1 MSSTQQARLS
11 ELDRVLDSVQ
21 PTPQVAEELFA
32 LVDLLDRQPALR
44 RALTDPGADPGAR
57 GTLLESLFG
66 SRLSEA
72 TKTVLHA
79 AVGQRWGSPSG
90 LAASLER
97 QGVRA
102 LLSSAHAAGTL
113 DAVEDELFRFER
125 LVAAD
130 APLRSA
136 ISDRSAPLDAR
147 RQLVDDLLSTRADTA
162 TTYLARRAV
171 AARSNSFELTVGSYL
186 TLAAALRQRALAHV
200 VVARPLSA
208 EQHDR
213 LAAVLGRQLGRDVS
227 LQVVVD
233 PDVIG
238 GVQVTVG
245 DEIIE
250 GTIAGRLH
258 DARRQLG

>member
-1 MSSTQQARLS
+1 MSSIQQERLS

-21 PTPQVAEELFA
+21 VTPDLSEELFA

-44 RALTDPGADPGAR
+44 RALTDPGAEPDAR
-57 GTLLESLFG
+57 ESLLQALFG

-72 TKTVLHA
+72 ARTVLHA
-79 AVGQRWGSPSG
+79 AVGQRSGSPSA

-97 QGVRA
+97 QGIRA
-102 LLSSAHAAGTL
+102 ALSSAQLAGTL

-130 APLRSA
+130 PALRAA

-147 RQLVDDLLSTRADTA
+147 QQLVDDLLRGRADA
-162 TTYLARRAV
+162 VTTFLAKRAV

-200 VVARPLSA
+200 LVARPLTQ

-213 LAAVLGRQLGRDVS
+213 LASVLGRQLGRDVS

-233 PDVIG
+233 PEVIG

-245 DEIIE
+245 DEIID
-250 GTIAGRLH
+250 GTVAGRLH
-258 DARRQLG
+258 DAHQQLG